1 MNDVALLLQ
10 ELVRTDTT
18 NPPGAE
24 ARAAEVM
31 RDWLTARNVPARIDA
46 YGDGR
51 ANLTAAIEFGSAG
64 PTLMFNSHLDVVPA
78 GEAWTHPPFEAALVD
93 GAIYGRGA
101 ADAKGSLAAMAAAVS
116 SLVHQSQSLS
126 GTVVLTAVADEEAGS
141 EGARRL
147 LRDDAVRPDA
157 VVIGEPTSLRLM
169 TAHKGSLRP
178 VIEVVGRASHAAQ
191 PQHGLN
197 AVTGAALLLSELG
210 ELTGALDARR
220 HPLVGPP
227 TLVPVLIT
235 GGEAPNAVP
244 ERCRITFDRRM
255 IPGEQDED
263 VVTEFKAFLERFH
276 DRHPEYHAEVVELA
290 PTTGG
295 PSETSAE
302 APLVGEVQR
311 ALRGLGLP
319 DELGGL
325 VVNCDMTHF
334 RARGIP
340 TVVCGPGAPEV
351 MHARDEHLAIEEL
364 DRAVQ
369 LYSSIAQQLL
379 ARPQT

>member
-1 MNDVALLLQ
+1 
-10 ELVRTDTT
+10 
-18 NPPGAE
+18 
-24 ARAAEVM
+24 M
-31 RDWLTARNVPARIDA
+31 RDWLTTRGVPARIYT
-46 YGDGR
+46 YGDDR
-51 ANLTAAIEFGSAG
+51 ANLTAAIEFGSPG

-78 GEAWTHPPFEAALVD
+78 GEEWTYPPFEGRLVD
-93 GAIYGRGA
+93 GAIYGRGS
-101 ADAKGSLAAMAAAVS
+101 ADAKGSLAAMAAALG
-116 SLVHQSQSLS
+116 SLVDQAQSLS
-126 GTVVLTAVADEEAGS
+126 GTVVLTAVADEEVGS

-147 LRDDAVRPDA
+147 LQDDSVRPDA

-178 VIEVVGRASHAAQ
+178 VLEIVGRASHAAQ

-197 AVTGAALLLSELG
+197 AVTGAGLLLSELH
-210 ELTGALDARR
+210 ELTEELDTRT

-227 TLVPVLIT
+227 TLVPVLIR

-255 IPGEQDED
+255 IPGERDDD
-263 VVTEFKAFLERFH
+263 VIAEFEAFLARFRE
-276 DRHPEYHAEVVELA
+276 RHPDYRAEVVELA

-302 APLVGEVQR
+302 APLVGEVQHV
-311 ALRGLGLP
+311 LRGLGLS
-319 DELGGL
+319 DQLGGL

-334 RARGIP
+334 RAHGIP

-351 MHARDEHLAIEEL
+351 MHARNEHLAIDEL
-364 DRAVQ
+364 DRAVE
-369 LYSSIAQQLL
+369 LYSSIAQRLL
-379 ARPQT
+379 SRTRT